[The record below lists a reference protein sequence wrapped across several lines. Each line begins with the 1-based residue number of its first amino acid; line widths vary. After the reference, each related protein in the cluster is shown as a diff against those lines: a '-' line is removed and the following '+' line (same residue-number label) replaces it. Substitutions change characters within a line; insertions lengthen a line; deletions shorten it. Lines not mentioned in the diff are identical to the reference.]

1 LCVAELKGYVTM
13 KKLFAFALVL
23 ALAGCAGGMPK
34 GAPQWA
40 LKGAGAFGDAGGR
53 VFYGVGIAPPN
64 ITDDSLRREAAD
76 NRARADIQRVFSS
89 TVEGAMTTYTTNDAE
104 RVERVVKTF
113 QSGKISWVQIVDRYI
128 APDGSVYS
136 LAKLDIDKI

>member
-1 LCVAELKGYVTM
+1 M
-13 KKLFAFALVL
+13 KKLFSVL
-23 ALAGCAGGMPK
+23 LLCLFAGCAGSRLK
-34 GAPQWA
+34 GAPDWA
-40 LKGAGAFGDAGGR
+40 LKGAGAFDGGGR
-53 VFYGVGIAPPN
+53 VFYGVGLAPAS
-64 ITDDSLRREAAD
+64 ITDLSLRREAAD

-89 TVEGAMTTYTTNDAE
+89 TVEGAMTTYTSNDAE

-136 LAKLDIDKI
+136 LAKLDMDNI